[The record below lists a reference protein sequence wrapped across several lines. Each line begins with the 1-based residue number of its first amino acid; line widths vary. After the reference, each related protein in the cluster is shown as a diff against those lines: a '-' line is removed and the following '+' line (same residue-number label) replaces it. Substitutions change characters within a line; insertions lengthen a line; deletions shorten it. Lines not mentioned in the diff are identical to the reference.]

1 MADKRDDTVRAT
13 AENVTMPTRGKTNG
27 AAVGGGSTTALQE
40 PAVCL
45 QFSSAATSNE
55 LREVREILA
64 SSPGHRPVQLL
75 FDRATGNSLRVNAG
89 ADFCV
94 HLTRDL
100 EERLSRWLVGP
111 KPARRNA

>member
-1 MADKRDDTVRAT
+1 
-13 AENVTMPTRGKTNG
+13 
-27 AAVGGGSTTALQE
+27 VGGGSANALQE

-45 QFSSAATSNE
+45 QFSSATTTNE

-64 SSPGHRPVQLL
+64 SSPGRRPVQLL
-75 FDRATGNSLRVNAG
+75 FDRATGKSLRVDAG

-94 HLTRDL
+94 DLTRDL